1 MLSEYEVAADGLV
14 VIYLMDDMGK
24 DLGHAHDSYFRVV
37 FQLRVRDGVGDE
49 HFLQH
54 GVVNPALCIP
64 GKDTVRGAG
73 PDAER
78 SFVHKYFCSFT

>member
-37 FQLRVRDGVGDE
+37 FQLRVRDGVGE
-49 HFLQH
+49 SCLMHPRK
-54 GVVNPALCIP
+54 GYRAWRRP
-64 GKDTVRGAG
+64 
-73 PDAER
+73 
-78 SFVHKYFCSFT
+78 

>member
-54 GVVNPALCIP
+54 GVVNPA
-64 GKDTVRGAG
+64 
-73 PDAER
+73 
-78 SFVHKYFCSFT
+78 